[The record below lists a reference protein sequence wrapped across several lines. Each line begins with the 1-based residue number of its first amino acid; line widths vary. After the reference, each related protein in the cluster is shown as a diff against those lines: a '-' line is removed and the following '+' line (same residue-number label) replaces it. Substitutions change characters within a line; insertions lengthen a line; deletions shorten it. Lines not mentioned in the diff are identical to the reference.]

1 MHNESE
7 KLSIFA
13 RRKPDES
20 DNYYLPMQRLKIISD
35 DKIPFLKGVMEPYVD
50 IIYLS
55 GAKTTADDVKDAD
68 AIFTRTRTKC
78 NESLLK
84 GSNVKLIATATIG
97 YDHIDTDYCDAAGIR
112 WVNAPGCNSWSV
124 HQYITTA
131 IATLAVK
138 RNLKLSE
145 LTLGVIGVG
154 NVGSKVARAAEAL
167 GMCVLLNDPPRAD
180 KEGPDAFTDL
190 DTLLSESD
198 IVTCHTPLTKP
209 SQISPL
215 SLGERSGERLS
226 FSSYPTHHLASDDF
240 FAKMKNGAVFINSSR
255 GPVVDT
261 EALKLAIKTKL
272 SAYILDVWEGEPVL
286 DSSLLEGAFI
296 GTPHIAGYSSDGKAN
311 GTAACV
317 HEFCSF
323 FGLDILKDW
332 YPESIPPPPFPT
344 TFSID
349 GAGKSDEQ
357 IIYEAVTHTY
367 PILEDSS
374 RLKNSP
380 STFEE
385 QRGGY
390 WIRREFK
397 NFTLTLENVNPTVSD
412 TLKNIGF
419 KIISENI

>member
-1 MHNESE
+1 
-7 KLSIFA
+7 
-13 RRKPDES
+13 
-20 DNYYLPMQRLKIISD
+20 MQKLKIIAD

-50 IIYLS
+50 IVYLQ
-55 GAKTTADDVKDAD
+55 GAKTTAEDVKDAD

-97 YDHIDTDYCDAAGIR
+97 YDHIDTNYCDNAGIR

-131 IATLAVK
+131 IATLAYQ
-138 RNLKLSE
+138 RNLKLKD
-145 LTLGVIGVG
+145 LTIGVIGVG
-154 NVGSKVARAAEAL
+154 NVGSKVASAAKAL
-167 GMCVLLNDPPRAD
+167 GMRVLLNDPPRAD
-180 KEGPDAFTDL
+180 KEGPDAFSDL

-209 SQISPL
+209 L
-215 SLGERSGERLS
+215 SLGEGPGERLPT
-226 FSSYPTHHLASDDF
+226 YPTYHLASDDF
-240 FAKMKNGAVFINSSR
+240 FGKMKDRAIFINSSR
-255 GPVVDT
+255 GPVTDT
-261 EALKLAIKTKL
+261 EALKRAIKTKL

-286 DSSLLEGAFI
+286 DASLLEGSFI

-317 HEFCSF
+317 HEFCEF

-332 YPESIPPPPFPT
+332 YPESIPPPPVPT
-344 TFSID
+344 SFTID
-349 GAGKSDEQ
+349 GAGKTDEQ

-367 PILEDSS
+367 PIMEDSA

-380 STFEE
+380 ESFEE

-397 NFTLTLENVNPTVSD
+397 NFTLTLENVNPAVSES
-412 TLKNIGF
+412 LKNIGF
-419 KIISENI
+419 IIKTDK

>member
-1 MHNESE
+1 M
-7 KLSIFA
+7 K
-13 RRKPDES
+13 
-20 DNYYLPMQRLKIISD
+20 RLKIIAD

-50 IIYLS
+50 IVYLP
-55 GAKTTADDVKDAD
+55 GAKITAEDAKDAD

-84 GSNVKLIATATIG
+84 GSRVKLIATATIG

-131 IATLAVK
+131 IATLAYK
-138 RNLKLSE
+138 RNLKLSG

-154 NVGSKVARAAEAL
+154 NVGSKVALAAEAL
-167 GMCVLLNDPPRAD
+167 GMRVLLNDPPRAD
-180 KEGPDAFTDL
+180 KEGDDAFTTL
-190 DTLLSESD
+190 DNLLAESD

-209 SQISPL
+209 LDP
-215 SLGERSGERLS
+215 
-226 FSSYPTHHLASDDF
+226 YPTYHLASHDF
-240 FAKMKNGAVFINSSR
+240 FNKMKDRAIFINSSR
-255 GPVVDT
+255 GPVTDT
-261 EALKLAIKTKL
+261 QALKHAAKTKL
-272 SAYILDVWEGEPVL
+272 SDYILDVWEGEPVL

-323 FGLDILKDW
+323 FGLDALKGW
-332 YPESIPPPPFPT
+332 YPESIPPPPVPT
-344 TFSID
+344 TFCID
-349 GAGKSDEQ
+349 GTGKCNEQ
-357 IIYEAVTHTY
+357 VIYEAVTHTY
-367 PILEDSS
+367 PILEDSA
-374 RLKNSP
+374 RLKKSP

-397 NFTLTLENVNPTVSD
+397 NFTLTVVNLNPTVSES
-412 TLKNIGF
+412 LKNIRL
-419 KIISENI
+419 KINSEII

>member
-1 MHNESE
+1 
-7 KLSIFA
+7 
-13 RRKPDES
+13 
-20 DNYYLPMQRLKIISD
+20 
-35 DKIPFLKGVMEPYVD
+35 MEPYVD
-50 IIYLS
+50 IVYLP
-55 GAKTTADDVKDAD
+55 GAKITAEDAKDAD

-84 GSNVKLIATATIG
+84 GSSVKLIATATIG
-97 YDHIDTDYCDAAGIR
+97 YDHIDTDYCNATGIR

-131 IATLAVK
+131 IATLAYK
-138 RNLKLSE
+138 RNLKLSG

-167 GMCVLLNDPPRAD
+167 GMRVLLNDPPRAD
-180 KEGPDAFTDL
+180 KEGHDAFTTL
-190 DTLLSESD
+190 DNLLAESD
-198 IVTCHTPLTKP
+198 IVTCHTPLTKEAP
-209 SQISPL
+209 
-215 SLGERSGERLS
+215 
-226 FSSYPTHHLASDDF
+226 YPTYHLASDDF
-240 FAKMKNGAVFINSSR
+240 FNKMKNGAIFINTSR
-255 GPVVDT
+255 GPVTDT
-261 EALKLAIKTKL
+261 EALKRAIKTKL
-272 SAYILDVWEGEPVL
+272 SDYILDVWEGEPVL

-317 HEFCSF
+317 HEFRSF
-323 FGLDILKDW
+323 FGLDALNGW
-332 YPESIPPPPFPT
+332 YPESIPPPPVPT

-349 GAGKSDEQ
+349 GTGKSDEQ

-367 PILEDSS
+367 PILEDSAC
-374 RLKNSP
+374 LKNSP

-397 NFTLTLENVNPTVSD
+397 NFTVNLKNITATVSYA
-412 TLKNIGF
+412 LKNIGF
-419 KIISENI
+419 IINPEI